1 LTIIAIK
8 MKRVKQCNPVILVK
22 YCCFLFIFSCV
33 KDPDFKN
40 PGTPC
45 NDGLI
50 ANITFNEVKNSYQ
63 GDVIRIQED
72 FVIAGY
78 VISSDQDGNFFST
91 IHIQDDPI
99 IPTSGFQIEID
110 LRDSYLFYEIG
121 SKIYIKLKGL
131 YLGRSKG
138 VYKLGGVFTSFG
150 KLSIG
155 RLPSLAVKDHLFV
168 SCEPVSNLVPII
180 TSIPELNED
189 LVSTLIR
196 LESLEVITEEQNL
209 AFAFP
214 EEETIRN
221 LTNCN
226 GGLIEL
232 LNSGYSDFQDEILPN
247 GNGSVTAVLY
257 RENNDYQ
264 LIIRGLNDMDMI
276 SERCEDTE
284 VFLTSDHVLIS
295 EIADPNNNAEARFIE
310 LYNAGNN
317 QIQLDGWFLIRYTN
331 ENVTS
336 GSEIDL
342 SGIII
347 DSNSTLVFSPNA
359 TEFERVYGFPPD
371 VEVGSNSP
379 ADSNGDDNLVLTD
392 PFGTVI
398 DIFGLIGEDGSGTNH
413 EFEDGKAERN
423 LNIATGNP
431 VFTFSEWTIY
441 NDTGGSET
449 IKVPQ
454 NAPEDFSPGIR

>member
-1 LTIIAIK
+1 
-8 MKRVKQCNPVILVK
+8 MKKGKYCKPFFLVK

-40 PGTPC
+40 PGNPC

-50 ANITFNEVKNSYQ
+50 ANITFNEVKNLYQ
-63 GDVIRIQED
+63 GDVIQIQED

-91 IHIQDDPI
+91 IHIQDA
-99 IPTSGFQIEID
+99 PTSPNSGMQIEID
-110 LRDSYLFYEIG
+110 LRDSYLFYETG
-121 SKIYIKLKGL
+121 SKVYIKLKGL
-131 YLGRSKG
+131 YLGKSKG

-155 RLPSLAVKDHLFV
+155 RLPALAVNDHLLV
-168 SCEPVSNLVPII
+168 SCEPVSKIVPTI
-180 TSIPELNED
+180 TSIQELNED
-189 LVSTLIR
+189 LVSTLVE
-196 LESLEVITEEQNL
+196 LQGLEVIAEEQNL
-209 AFAFP
+209 RYALP

-221 LTNCN
+221 LANCT
-226 GGLIEL
+226 GSMIEL
-232 LNSGYSDFQDEILPN
+232 LNSGYSDFQDEILPS

-264 LIIRGLNDMDMI
+264 LIIRGLIDMDM
-276 SERCEDTE
+276 SRERCEDTK
-284 VFLTSDHVLIS
+284 VFMTSDEILIS
-295 EIADPNNNAEARFIE
+295 EIADPNNNSEARFIE
-310 LYNAGNN
+310 LYNAGND
-317 QIQLDGWFLIRYTN
+317 QLKLDGWNLIRYTN

-342 SGIII
+342 SGIVIY
-347 DSNSTLVFSPNA
+347 SKSTLVFSPNA
-359 TEFERVYGFPPD
+359 TEFESIYGFPPD
-371 VEVGSNSP
+371 IEVGSNSP
-379 ADSNGDDNLVLTD
+379 ADSNGDDNIVLAD
-392 PFGTVI
+392 PFGSVV

-423 LNIATGNP
+423 VNIVTGNP
-431 VFTFSEWTIY
+431 VFTISEWTIY

-449 IKVPQ
+449 LNLPQ

>member
-1 LTIIAIK
+1 
-8 MKRVKQCNPVILVK
+8 MKKGKQCKPVFLVK

-33 KDPDFKN
+33 KDADFKN
-40 PGTPC
+40 QGTPC
-45 NDGLI
+45 NDGLTS
-50 ANITFNEVKNSYQ
+50 NITFNEVKNLYQ
-63 GDVIRIQED
+63 GDIIQIQED

-91 IHIQDDPI
+91 IHIQDDP
-99 IPTSGFQIEID
+99 TSPNSGLQIEID
-110 LRDSYLFYEIG
+110 LRDSYLFYEMG
-121 SKIYIKLKGL
+121 SKVYIKLKGL
-131 YLGRSKG
+131 YLGKSKG

-155 RLPSLAVKDHLFV
+155 RLPALAVKDHLLI
-168 SCEPVSNLVPII
+168 SCEPVSKIVPTI
-180 TSIPELNED
+180 TSIQELNEN
-189 LVSTLIR
+189 LVSTLVE
-196 LESLEVITEEQNL
+196 LQSLEVIEEEQNL
-209 AFAFP
+209 TYALP
-214 EEETIRN
+214 KEETIRN

-226 GGLIEL
+226 GSMIEL
-232 LNSGYSDFQDEILPN
+232 LNSGYSDFHNEILPF

-264 LIIRGLNDMDMI
+264 LIIRGLNDMDMT
-276 SERCEDTE
+276 SDRCEDTK
-284 VFLTSDHVLIS
+284 VFMTSDDILIS
-295 EIADPNNNAEARFIE
+295 EIADPNNNSEARFIE
-310 LYNAGNN
+310 LYNAGND
-317 QIQLDGWFLIRYTN
+317 QIQLDGWILIRYTN

-342 SGIII
+342 SGIVI
-347 DSNSTLVFSPNA
+347 DSKSTLVFSPNA
-359 TEFERVYGFPPD
+359 IEFESVYGFPPD

-379 ADSNGDDNLVLTD
+379 ADSNGDDNIVLTD
-392 PFGTVI
+392 PFGAVV

-423 LNIATGNP
+423 VNIVTGNP

-449 IKVPQ
+449 LNFPQ
-454 NAPEDFSPGIR
+454 NAPEDFTPGIR